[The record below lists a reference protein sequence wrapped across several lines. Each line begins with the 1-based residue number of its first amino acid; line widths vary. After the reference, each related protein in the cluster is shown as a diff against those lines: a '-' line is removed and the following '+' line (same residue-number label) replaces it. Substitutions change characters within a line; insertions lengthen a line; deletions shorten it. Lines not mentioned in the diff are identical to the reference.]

1 MWGFSRINFPT
12 KSKLWWKSVT
22 FLLCS
27 WLFLEFRKIIFV
39 FRTKSLNASPFI
51 SQFSTTTAFIWD
63 FICFFLWYFSNLR
76 LLSWTTSF
84 RSSCQLESLLA
95 SPTLNKFRNSIF
107 SNKSII
113 RRPKNTTYTAHFHTT
128 ALGKI
133 SFQTYSMSRAFVP
146 YFWEYAILK
155 TNK

>member
-1 MWGFSRINFPT
+1 MRRQ
-12 KSKLWWKSVT
+12 KLHIDYENHLDNPKGRFLDFFLVRYLSMT

-27 WLFLEFRKIIFV
+27 WLCQGFRKIIFV
-39 FRTKSLNASPFI
+39 FRTKSLNASQFI

-63 FICFFLWYFSNLR
+63 CICFFLWYFSNHR

-95 SPTLNKFRNSIF
+95 SPTLNKFN
-107 SNKSII
+107 
-113 RRPKNTTYTAHFHTT
+113 NTTYTAHIQTT

-133 SFQTYSMSRAFVP
+133 SFHNYSMSRAFVP

-155 TNK
+155 K